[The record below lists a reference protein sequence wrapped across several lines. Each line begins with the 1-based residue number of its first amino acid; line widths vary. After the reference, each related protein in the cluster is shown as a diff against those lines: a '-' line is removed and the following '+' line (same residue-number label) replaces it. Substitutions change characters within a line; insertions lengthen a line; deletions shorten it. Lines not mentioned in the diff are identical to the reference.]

1 MNYCKTEIKS
11 WKLDTTLP
19 IESSNY
25 RKSTCPYADLYFT
38 VLHNGIRCIS
48 GQFKLLCA
56 CSNILTHA
64 HTIYY
69 KQKASNAWRHICIWM
84 TILLHVNFFWQGLT
98 GGDGHQ
104 QRTDYVIST
113 KATPGRYGENNYSI
127 QFLSGTHIWHR
138 VVVDHGGGGGGSFFW
153 IMNLSLARMFCA
165 QVVHNTIISCCTCGK
180 IF

>member
-1 MNYCKTEIKS
+1 MKS

-38 VLHNGIRCIS
+38 VLHSGIRCIS
-48 GQFKLLCA
+48 GQFKLLCT

-64 HTIYY
+64 HTIYF
-69 KQKASNAWRHICIWM
+69 KQKAPRHGGIFAFEWQYCCMWIF
-84 TILLHVNFFWQGLT
+84 IWQGLT

-113 KATPGRYGENNYSI
+113 KATPGRYEENNYSI

-138 VVVDHGGGGGGSFFW
+138 VVVDHGGVGGGAIFLLNNEFKSCQDVLCSSG
-153 IMNLSLARMFCA
+153 A
-165 QVVHNTIISCCTCGK
+165 QHHN
-180 IF
+180 